1 MKRTVK
7 EKLSSGLP
15 LFLVPLIGLVASCAT
30 PTEPG
35 EPAISPKLV
44 GEAKAGV
51 VAAYSRAISIS
62 YTQVPNTDQKN
73 FPVLVSGTYAGP
85 GDALDLRTTGNGGKV
100 RNSNGYDVGFY
111 TSANCSSGKMK
122 WETEQY
128 NAVTGEV
135 AYWIL

>member
-51 VAAYSRAISIS
+51 VASYSRAISIS

-73 FPVLVSGTYAGP
+73 FPVLVSGTYDGTNGTA
-85 GDALDLRTTGNGGKV
+85 DLRWIGNTSPATPGKV
-100 RNSNGYDVGFY
+100 RSSNGYDVGFY
-111 TSANCSSGKMK
+111 TNSNCSSGKMK

-128 NAVTGEV
+128 NG
-135 AYWIL
+135 